1 MLSQKPEP
9 RGPRTQGPLCHT
21 QDLMG
26 MGTSQI
32 LHVWEV
38 GQLVLDPPG
47 LEPKCLSKQG
57 GFQGSLM
64 ARGEQSWTAQGFFIH

>member
-1 MLSQKPEP
+1 
-9 RGPRTQGPLCHT
+9 
-21 QDLMG
+21 MG

-47 LEPKCLSKQG
+47 LEPKCLSKHG